1 MCCFYFFVNCCIERG
16 RTLILFTIVKIYS
29 YNEVIHFIRRD
40 ASMRKKCSFCGFEKK
55 DFLPAMQEGVGICKT
70 CSPIAFEHFHGKIDK
85 NNKESTTK
93 KQASPLYSRPLKPH
107 EIKNRLD
114 KDVIGQDDAKKV
126 LTVEIYNH
134 YKRIYSKVKT
144 SIPKNNILLI
154 GESGCG
160 KTHLV
165 ETISKIINIPMTIV
179 DATTITETGYSGKD
193 VDSILSS
200 LIQEANGDIS
210 SAEQGIVFI
219 DEVDK
224 IAKRI
229 SNTSKKDPQGEG
241 VQQALLK
248 MIEGTNF
255 TIEQNR
261 QSIKRTTVTINTSN
275 ILFIF
280 GGAFDGLQEIVDE
293 RKNKNKK
300 TIGFMNVDTVET
312 STVDSKMSPIR
323 IEDLIQFGMIPEFIG
338 RIPLI
343 LTLNPLTKE
352 NLMDILVK
360 PNGAIIPE
368 YIKLFKEEQKD
379 LRFTDEAIEYIATE
393 ALHKGL
399 GARGM
404 KGIVAKK
411 MSDLLYDMLINEDM
425 TEFVATKTF
434 IRG

>member
-1 MCCFYFFVNCCIERG
+1 ME
-16 RTLILFTIVKIYS
+16 
-29 YNEVIHFIRRD
+29 
-40 ASMRKKCSFCGFEKK
+40 KKCSFCGFEKK
-55 DFLPAMQEGVGICKT
+55 DFLPAIHEDVGLCKS
-70 CSPIAFEHFHGKIDK
+70 CSRIAYEHFNGKIDK
-85 NNKESTTK
+85 DNKANTNK
-93 KQASPLYSRPLKPH
+93 KEASLLYSRPLRPH
-107 EIKNRLD
+107 EIKNKLD

-134 YKRIYSKVKT
+134 YKRIHSKVKT
-144 SIPKNNILLI
+144 NIPKNNILLI
-154 GESGCG
+154 GDSGCG

-200 LIQEANGDIS
+200 LIQEANGDVAF
-210 SAEQGIVFI
+210 AEQGIVFI

-224 IAKRI
+224 IAKRT
-229 SNTSKKDPQGEG
+229 SNTSTKDPQGEG

-280 GGAFDGLQEIVDE
+280 GGAFDGLKEIVDK
-293 RKNKNKK
+293 RTNKNKQ
-300 TIGFMNVDTVET
+300 TIGFTNME
-312 STVDSKMSPIR
+312 SAEMSKEISNKNPIV
-323 IEDLIQFGMIPEFIG
+323 IEDLIEFGMIPEFIG
-338 RIPLI
+338 RIPL
-343 LTLNPLTKE
+343 LLKLNPLTKE
-352 NLMDILVK
+352 NMMDILVK
-360 PNGAIIPE
+360 PKGAIIPE
-368 YIKLFKEEQKD
+368 YTKLFKEENRD

-399 GARGM
+399 GARGI

-411 MSDLLYDMLINEDM
+411 MNDLLYEMLINENT
-425 TEFVATKTF
+425 TEFVATKEF
-434 IRG
+434 FRG

>member
-1 MCCFYFFVNCCIERG
+1 MG
-16 RTLILFTIVKIYS
+16 
-29 YNEVIHFIRRD
+29 
-40 ASMRKKCSFCGFEKK
+40 AKCSFCGFDKK
-55 DFLPAMQEGVGICKT
+55 DFLPAIHEGVGICKS
-70 CSPIAFEHFHGKIDK
+70 CSRIAYEHFYGKIDK
-85 NNKESTTK
+85 DNKANANK
-93 KQASPLYSRPLKPH
+93 KEASLLYSHPLRPH
-107 EIKNRLD
+107 EIKNKLD
-114 KDVIGQDDAKKV
+114 RDVIGQDDAKKV

-134 YKRIYSKVKT
+134 YKRIHSKVKT
-144 SIPKNNILLI
+144 NIPKNNILLI
-154 GESGCG
+154 GDSGCG

-200 LIQEANGDIS
+200 LIQEANGDVA

-224 IAKRI
+224 IAKRT
-229 SNTSKKDPQGEG
+229 SNTSTKDPQGEG

-248 MIEGTNF
+248 MIEGTNV

-280 GGAFDGLQEIVDE
+280 GGAFDGLKEIVDK
-293 RKNKNKK
+293 RTNKNRK
-300 TIGFMNVDTVET
+300 TIGFMNANEVKVSED
-312 STVDSKMSPIR
+312 DSNMNPIV
-323 IEDLIQFGMIPEFIG
+323 IEDLIQFGIIPEFIG

-352 NLMDILVK
+352 NLMDILMK

-379 LRFTDEAIEYIATE
+379 LRFTDEAIECIAKE

-404 KGIVAKK
+404 KGIIAKK
-411 MSDLLYDMLINEDM
+411 MNDLLYDMLINEDM
-425 TEFVATKTF
+425 TEFVATKEF

>member
-1 MCCFYFFVNCCIERG
+1 
-16 RTLILFTIVKIYS
+16 
-29 YNEVIHFIRRD
+29 
-40 ASMRKKCSFCGFEKK
+40 MRKKCSFCGFEKK

>member
-1 MCCFYFFVNCCIERG
+1 ME
-16 RTLILFTIVKIYS
+16 
-29 YNEVIHFIRRD
+29 
-40 ASMRKKCSFCGFEKK
+40 KKCSFCGFEKK
-55 DFLPAMQEGVGICKT
+55 DFLPAIHEGVGLCKS
-70 CSPIAFEHFHGKIDK
+70 CSRIAYEHFHGKIDE
-85 NNKESTTK
+85 NNKANANK
-93 KQASPLYSRPLKPH
+93 KEASLMYSRPLRPH
-107 EIKNRLD
+107 EIKNKLD
-114 KDVIGQDDAKKV
+114 RDVIGQDDAKKV

-134 YKRIYSKVKT
+134 YKRIHSKVKT
-144 SIPKNNILLI
+144 NIPKNNILLI

-165 ETISKIINIPMTIV
+165 ETISKIINIPMIIV

-200 LIQEANGDIS
+200 LIQEANGNIS
-210 SAEQGIVFI
+210 SAEKGIVFI

-224 IAKRI
+224 LAKR
-229 SNTSKKDPQGEG
+229 TSHTSTKDPQGEG

-280 GGAFDGLQEIVDE
+280 GGAFDGLQEIVDK
-293 RKNKNKK
+293 RMNKHKK
-300 TIGFMNVDTVET
+300 TIGFTNANTVEI
-312 STVDSKMSPIR
+312 SKDDSEMSSIR

-338 RIPLI
+338 RIPLM
-343 LTLNPLTKE
+343 LTLNSLTKE

>member
-1 MCCFYFFVNCCIERG
+1 MG
-16 RTLILFTIVKIYS
+16 
-29 YNEVIHFIRRD
+29 
-40 ASMRKKCSFCGFEKK
+40 KKCSFCGFEKK

-85 NNKESTTK
+85 NNKESTNK

-293 RKNKNKK
+293 RTNKNKK

-379 LRFTDEAIEYIATE
+379 LRFTDEAIEYIASE

>member
-1 MCCFYFFVNCCIERG
+1 MG
-16 RTLILFTIVKIYS
+16 
-29 YNEVIHFIRRD
+29 
-40 ASMRKKCSFCGFEKK
+40 KKCSFCGFEKK

-85 NNKESTTK
+85 NNKESTNK

-165 ETISKIINIPMTIV
+165 ETISKIIDIPMTIV

-210 SAEQGIVFI
+210 SAEKGIVFI

-224 IAKRI
+224 LAKRT
-229 SNTSKKDPQGEG
+229 SNTSTKDPQGEG

-280 GGAFDGLQEIVDE
+280 GGAFDGLQEIVDK
-293 RKNKNKK
+293 RTNKNKK
-300 TIGFMNVDTVET
+300 TIGFMNADTVET

-379 LRFTDEAIEYIATE
+379 LRFTDEAIEYIASE

>member
-1 MCCFYFFVNCCIERG
+1 
-16 RTLILFTIVKIYS
+16 
-29 YNEVIHFIRRD
+29 
-40 ASMRKKCSFCGFEKK
+40 
-55 DFLPAMQEGVGICKT
+55 
-70 CSPIAFEHFHGKIDK
+70 
-85 NNKESTTK
+85 
-93 KQASPLYSRPLKPH
+93 
-107 EIKNRLD
+107 
-114 KDVIGQDDAKKV
+114 
-126 LTVEIYNH
+126 
-134 YKRIYSKVKT
+134 
-144 SIPKNNILLI
+144 
-154 GESGCG
+154 
-160 KTHLV
+160 
-165 ETISKIINIPMTIV
+165 
-179 DATTITETGYSGKD
+179 
-193 VDSILSS
+193 
-200 LIQEANGDIS
+200 
-210 SAEQGIVFI
+210 
-219 DEVDK
+219 
-224 IAKRI
+224 
-229 SNTSKKDPQGEG
+229 
-241 VQQALLK
+241 QALLK

-280 GGAFDGLQEIVDE
+280 GGAFDGLQEIVNK
-293 RKNKNKK
+293 RMNTHKN
-300 TIGFMNVDTVET
+300 TIGFSNADTVEV
-312 STVDSKMSPIR
+312 SKDDSKMSPIR

-343 LTLNPLTKE
+343 LTLNTLTKE

-425 TEFVATKTF
+425 TEFIATKTF
-434 IRG
+434 FRG

>member
-1 MCCFYFFVNCCIERG
+1 MNCCIERD
-16 RTLILFTIVKIYS
+16 RTFISFTIVNVYS
-29 YNEVIHFIRRD
+29 YNKVIHFIRRD
-40 ASMRKKCSFCGFEKK
+40 ASMGKKCSFCGFEKK

-85 NNKESTTK
+85 NNKESTNK

-134 YKRIYSKVKT
+134 YKRIHSKVKAN
-144 SIPKNNILLI
+144 IPKNNILLI

-200 LIQEANGDIS
+200 LIQEANGNIA

-224 IAKRI
+224 IAKRT

-280 GGAFDGLQEIVDE
+280 GGAFDGLREIVDK
-293 RKNKNKK
+293 RMNTHKK
-300 TIGFMNVDTVET
+300 VIGFTDADTVEV
-312 STVDSKMSPIR
+312 SKDDSKMSPIR

-343 LTLNPLTKE
+343 LTLNPLTKT

-411 MSDLLYDMLINEDM
+411 MNDLLYDMLINENM

>member
-1 MCCFYFFVNCCIERG
+1 MG
-16 RTLILFTIVKIYS
+16 
-29 YNEVIHFIRRD
+29 
-40 ASMRKKCSFCGFEKK
+40 AKCSFCGFDKK
-55 DFLPAMQEGVGICKT
+55 DFLPAIHEGVGLCKS
-70 CSPIAFEHFHGKIDK
+70 CSRIAYEHFHGKIDE
-85 NNKESTTK
+85 NNKANANK
-93 KQASPLYSRPLKPH
+93 KEASLLYSRPLRPH
-107 EIKNRLD
+107 EIKNKLD
-114 KDVIGQDDAKKV
+114 RDVIGQDDAKKV

-134 YKRIYSKVKT
+134 YKRIHSKVKT
-144 SIPKNNILLI
+144 NIPKNNILLI
-154 GESGCG
+154 GDSGCG

-200 LIQEANGDIS
+200 LIQEANGDVA

-224 IAKRI
+224 IAKRT
-229 SNTSKKDPQGEG
+229 SNTSTKDPQGEG

-248 MIEGTNF
+248 MIEGTNV

-280 GGAFDGLQEIVDE
+280 GGAFDGLKEIVDK
-293 RKNKNKK
+293 RTNKNSK
-300 TIGFMNVDTVET
+300 TIGFMNANEVKVSEDN
-312 STVDSKMSPIR
+312 SNMNPIL
-323 IEDLIQFGMIPEFIG
+323 IEDLIQFGIIPEFIG

-352 NLMDILVK
+352 NLMDILMK

-411 MSDLLYDMLINEDM
+411 MNELLYEMLINENT
-425 TEFVATKTF
+425 TEFVATKEF
-434 IRG
+434 FRG

>member
-1 MCCFYFFVNCCIERG
+1 MG
-16 RTLILFTIVKIYS
+16 
-29 YNEVIHFIRRD
+29 
-40 ASMRKKCSFCGFEKK
+40 KKCSFCGFEKK

-85 NNKESTTK
+85 NNKESTNK

-165 ETISKIINIPMTIV
+165 ETISKIIDIPMTIV

-280 GGAFDGLQEIVDE
+280 GGAFDGLQEIVDK
-293 RKNKNKK
+293 RTNKNKK
-300 TIGFMNVDTVET
+300 TIGFMNADTVET

-379 LRFTDEAIEYIATE
+379 LRFTDEAIEYIASE